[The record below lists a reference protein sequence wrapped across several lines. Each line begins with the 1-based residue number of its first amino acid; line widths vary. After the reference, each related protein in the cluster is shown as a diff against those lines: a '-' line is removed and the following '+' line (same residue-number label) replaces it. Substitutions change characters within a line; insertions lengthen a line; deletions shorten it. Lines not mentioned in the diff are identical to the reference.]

1 MTNDEKQLTLFDAQF
16 SQVRRVMHQGREMF
30 SLVDICQYF
39 SDTEN
44 AARVYWSQ
52 TKKRLKV
59 DGFELY
65 QNLIQLKL
73 IAPDGK
79 KRLTDVADGRTV
91 LRIIQSIP
99 SAKAEPV
106 RQWLAALGYR
116 EIEEAQK
123 PALAAQRREK
133 ELEKLY
139 AAGYGDHA
147 AVQQLQARH
156 EGIENLKRLKE
167 AVSALCAS
175 PRFGDIFNAEYVA
188 LFSMVA
194 KQLETLLE
202 TKSIRD
208 ALPLLQLRALS
219 YAETSLTL
227 LLGNYEAMSN
237 EQILQAVEVAIRPIG
252 EHLKA
257 ISDAAGV
264 HHVTGRKLLR

>member
-1 MTNDEKQLTLFDAQF
+1 MTDEKQLTLFDAQF
-16 SQVRRVMHQGREMF
+16 ANVRRVMRDGRELF
-30 SLVDICQYF
+30 SLVDICRYF

-52 TKKRLKV
+52 TKKRLKA
-59 DGFELY
+59 DGFEVY

-106 RQWLAALGYR
+106 REWLAALGYR
-116 EIEEAQK
+116 EIEEAQQ
-123 PALAAQRREK
+123 PALAVQRREK
-133 ELEKLY
+133 ELERLY
-139 AAGYGDHA
+139 TAGYGDHES
-147 AVQQLQARH
+147 VKRLQARH
-156 EGIENLKRLKE
+156 DSIENVKRLKE
-167 AVSALCAS
+167 AISSLCTS
-175 PRFGDIFNAEYVA
+175 PRFGEIFNAEYVA
-188 LFSMVA
+188 LFGLIA

-208 ALPLLQLRALS
+208 GLPLLQLRALS
-219 YAETSLTL
+219 YAETSLTV
-227 LLGNYEAMSN
+227 LLGNHEAMTN
-237 EQILQAVEVAIRPIG
+237 EQILHAVDVAIRPIG
-252 EHLKA
+252 AHLKA

-264 HHVTGRKLLR
+264 HHVTGRKLLE